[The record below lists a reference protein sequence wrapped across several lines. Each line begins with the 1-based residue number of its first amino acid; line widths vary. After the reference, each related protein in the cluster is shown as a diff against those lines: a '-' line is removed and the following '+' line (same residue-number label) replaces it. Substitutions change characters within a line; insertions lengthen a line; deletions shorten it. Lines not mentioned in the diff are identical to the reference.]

1 MFNQSNIPQEKQIL
15 SSKLFGIDLGTTTT
29 QCCCWDSIT
38 NKMTQL
44 EFKSEGGKYLRSAIK
59 FTEDEIIIG
68 KEALNSKK
76 KGVLITESK
85 RLIGRKY
92 KEISEEEKKQFTYEI
107 IPNKDGFCDI
117 VLDKE
122 RNRKTSPTQVAQLL
136 YEEVVKNIKM
146 IYEIDDIYA
155 TLTIPANFNDNQR
168 DQTHLAAL
176 AAGIKVIAL
185 INEPSAA
192 GYRYRE
198 LAENV
203 INNKILIFDLGGG
216 TFDVTISH
224 FDEKEMKI
232 LCTNGNNML
241 GGKDIT
247 NNLKQ
252 LVLTKYKNEFGEE
265 YKIVN
270 DDEFYQICEKA
281 KIDLSIDDKTTIY
294 LSSSEEDEI
303 EITREEFEK
312 ANLKMMQEIREC
324 VNECLKLGELTRDD
338 IHDVLLVG
346 GSTLVP
352 FIKTVAKEY
361 NQRNEMFMKVIPQTI
376 VSEGA
381 ASYSKMRI
389 GYKIVD
395 ISSFYYGTSANQ
407 GEFHVMV
414 KKGDVIPK
422 RVVHYFRPTTIGQ
435 TDILFDLYRTST
447 LKKQDGNDITIN
459 DLKGKEEN
467 ELVAF
472 QMKLPPYRN
481 KEEVLFQVILDIH
494 DDGTIDLTSQQIL
507 PARKDGKEHPRESKL
522 NIAKETMHH
531 RIEQV
536 QKETRAIVEMI
547 EKDKILKKEF
557 SDLKKKLKD
566 MKKKFSKE
574 KQSEYSDVFKQTEK
588 MKKED
593 IDKIRE
599 NVQFL
604 ENKLNDEN
612 GKTEEK
618 QHVEK
623 KTGESIDIENNDDD
637 EIEMTKPK
645 IKTDS
650 NKTEDQ
656 SEEIKE
662 KKPIDQK
669 TFIAFKKECTNYIN
683 KEIPQELK
691 NRNEEIK
698 NTISKINSMNKKEQY
713 YELEN
718 FLALL
723 KQQVEEKSNK

>member
-1 MFNQSNIPQEKQIL
+1 
-15 SSKLFGIDLGTTTT
+15 
-29 QCCCWDSIT
+29 
-38 NKMTQL
+38 
-44 EFKSEGGKYLRSAIK
+44 
-59 FTEDEIIIG
+59 
-68 KEALNSKK
+68 
-76 KGVLITESK
+76 
-85 RLIGRKY
+85 
-92 KEISEEEKKQFTYEI
+92 
-107 IPNKDGFCDI
+107 
-117 VLDKE
+117 
-122 RNRKTSPTQVAQLL
+122 
-136 YEEVVKNIKM
+136 
-146 IYEIDDIYA
+146 
-155 TLTIPANFNDNQR
+155 
-168 DQTHLAAL
+168 
-176 AAGIKVIAL
+176 
-185 INEPSAA
+185 
-192 GYRYRE
+192 
-198 LAENV
+198 
-203 INNKILIFDLGGG
+203 
-216 TFDVTISH
+216 
-224 FDEKEMKI
+224 
-232 LCTNGNNML
+232 
-241 GGKDIT
+241 
-247 NNLKQ
+247 
-252 LVLTKYKNEFGEE
+252 
-265 YKIVN
+265 
-270 DDEFYQICEKA
+270 
-281 KIDLSIDDKTTIY
+281 
-294 LSSSEEDEI
+294 
-303 EITREEFEK
+303 
-312 ANLKMMQEIREC
+312 
-324 VNECLKLGELTRDD
+324 
-338 IHDVLLVG
+338 
-346 GSTLVP
+346 
-352 FIKTVAKEY
+352 
-361 NQRNEMFMKVIPQTI
+361 
-376 VSEGA
+376 
-381 ASYSKMRI
+381 
-389 GYKIVD
+389 
-395 ISSFYYGTSANQ
+395 
-407 GEFHVMV
+407 
-414 KKGDVIPK
+414 
-422 RVVHYFRPTTIGQ
+422 
-435 TDILFDLYRTST
+435 
-447 LKKQDGNDITIN
+447 
-459 DLKGKEEN
+459 
-467 ELVAF
+467 
-472 QMKLPPYRN
+472 MKLPPYRN

-507 PARKDGKEHPRESKL
+507 PPRKDGKEHPRESKL

-531 RIEQV
+531 RIKQV
-536 QKETRAIVEMI
+536 QKETQAIVEMI

-662 KKPIDQK
+662 KNPIDIK

-698 NTISKINSMNKKEQY
+698 NTIFKIISMNRKEQY